1 MYTEYIIK
9 ETNTIIN
16 TFREDE
22 LDCFLNKRYNK
33 SFFLQYNKNIIV
45 SFNSKKELIKYYE
58 ENLNEIKEFR
68 LGKMDNN
75 GVCWGDWKEAKHY
88 PYEVFI
94 KYAMEILK

>member
-22 LDCFLNKRYNK
+22 IDCFLNKRYNK
-33 SFFLQYNKNIIV
+33 SLFLQYNKNIIV

-68 LGKMDNN
+68 FGKIDNN
-75 GVCWGDWKEAKHY
+75 GVCWGRLERS
-88 PYEVFI
+88 
-94 KYAMEILK
+94 

>member
-22 LDCFLNKRYNK
+22 IDCFLSKRYNK

-45 SFNSKKELIKYYE
+45 SFNSKKELIKYY
-58 ENLNEIKEFR
+58 
-68 LGKMDNN
+68 
-75 GVCWGDWKEAKHY
+75 
-88 PYEVFI
+88 
-94 KYAMEILK
+94 

>member
-16 TFREDE
+16 TFSEDE

-68 LGKMDNN
+68 LGKIDYN
-75 GVCWGDWKEAKHY
+75 GVCWDIWNNSEDY
-88 PYEVFI
+88 PYEVFV
-94 KYAMEILK
+94 KYVMEILK